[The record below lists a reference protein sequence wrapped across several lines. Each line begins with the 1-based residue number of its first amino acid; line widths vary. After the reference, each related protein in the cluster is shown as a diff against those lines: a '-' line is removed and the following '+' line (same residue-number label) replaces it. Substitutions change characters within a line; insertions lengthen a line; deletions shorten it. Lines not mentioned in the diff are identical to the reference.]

1 MTEILCLDRTVVQKK
16 PTKSKKEKQNKT
28 KTRKKTIYQVLVYKL
43 FNRTIY
49 TQGEC
54 KLMYYVVYVCT
65 IKLLPAIIFF
75 LKINVLS

>member
-16 PTKSKKEKQNKT
+16 TTKSKKEKQNKT

>member
-16 PTKSKKEKQNKT
+16 TTKSKKEKQNKT

-75 LKINVLS
+75 